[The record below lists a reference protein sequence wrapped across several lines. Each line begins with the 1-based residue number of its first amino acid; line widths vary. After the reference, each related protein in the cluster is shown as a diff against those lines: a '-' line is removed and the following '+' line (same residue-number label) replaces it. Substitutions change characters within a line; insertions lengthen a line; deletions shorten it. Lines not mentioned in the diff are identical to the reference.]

1 MDIHLIISNI
11 LSAPVLFFFLGMLA
25 VWVKSDL
32 EIPTALSKFFS
43 LYLLLDI
50 GFHGGY
56 ELHHN
61 GFSWNIFAIL
71 GACFLMAAIIPLY
84 SFFILRRKFDTANAA
99 AIAATFGSIS
109 AVTFITTIAFLDA
122 AKISYGGYM
131 VAGMALMESPAIIIG
146 VILFQVFKDKD
157 TPLNQNKDGKNLYR
171 RPKWSHILNDAFFNG
186 SVLLLVGALII
197 GVVTGDTGWKAFKPF
212 DAIFKGI
219 LTFYLLDNGIV
230 AARRLKSLKNSA
242 GFLIAFGILMP
253 LCNAI
258 IAILLANHLLTLN
271 EGDALLFT
279 VLAASASY
287 IAVPAAMRLAVPE
300 SNPAFTVPVSLGI
313 VFPFN
318 VIVGIPLY
326 FYLIHVL

>member
-1 MDIHLIISNI
+1 MDVNLIVSNI

-32 EIPTALSKFFS
+32 EIPNALSKFFS

-56 ELHHN
+56 ELYHN
-61 GFSWNIFAIL
+61 GFSWNVVAIL
-71 GACFLMAAIIPLY
+71 AVCFLMASIIPLY
-84 SFFILRRKFDTANAA
+84 SFFILKRKFDTANAA

-109 AVTFITTIAFLDA
+109 AVTFITTIAFLES
-122 AKISYGGYM
+122 AKITYGGYM

-146 VILFQVFKDKD
+146 VILFQLFKNKENTLDNVGS
-157 TPLNQNKDGKNLYR
+157 NQSYR
-171 RPKWSHILNDAFFNG
+171 RPKWGKILNDAFFNG
-186 SVLLLVGALII
+186 SVLLLVGALLI
-197 GVVTGDTGWKAFKPF
+197 GLITGDTGWKAFKPF

-242 GFLIAFGILMP
+242 GFLIGFGILMP
-253 LCNAI
+253 LFNAFIAI
-258 IAILLANHLLTLN
+258 ILANHLLGLG

-279 VLAASASY
+279 VLTASASY

-318 VIVGIPLY
+318 IIVGIPLY
-326 FYLIHVL
+326 FYLIHIL

>member
-1 MDIHLIISNI
+1 MDINLAIANI
-11 LSAPVLFFFLGMLA
+11 LSPPVLFFFLGMVA

-32 EIPTALSKFFS
+32 EIPKALSKFFS

-61 GFSWNIFAIL
+61 GFSWSIVGVL
-71 GACFLMAAIIPLY
+71 GACFLMASIIPLY
-84 SFFILRRKFDTANAA
+84 SFFILKRKFDVANAA

-109 AVTFITTIAFLDA
+109 AVTFITGIAFLES
-122 AKISYGGYM
+122 AKIPYGGYM

-146 VILFQVFKDKD
+146 VIMFQLFKSKENR
-157 TPLNQNKDGKNLYR
+157 LNGNKKGLYQ
-171 RPKWSHILNDAFFNG
+171 RPKWGKILNDAFFNG

-197 GVVTGDTGWKAFKPF
+197 GVVTGDAGWKAFKPF

-230 AARRLKSLKNSA
+230 AASRLKSLKGSA
-242 GFLIAFGILMP
+242 GFLIGFS
-253 LCNAI
+253 
-258 IAILLANHLLTLN
+258 ILLPIFNALLAIVVSNHILFLS
-271 EGDALLFT
+271 EGNALLFT
-279 VLAASASY
+279 ILAASASY
-287 IAVPAAMRLAVPE
+287 IAVPAAMRLAIPE
-300 SNPAFTVPVSLGI
+300 SNPAFTIPVSLGI

-326 FYLIHVL
+326 FYLIHVI

>member
-1 MDIHLIISNI
+1 MDIHLAIANI
-11 LSAPVLFFFLGMLA
+11 LSPPVLFFFLGMVA

-32 EIPTALSKFFS
+32 EIPKALSKFFS

-61 GFSWNIFAIL
+61 GFSWNIVGIL
-71 GACFLMAAIIPLY
+71 GTCFLMASIVPLY
-84 SFFILRRKFDTANAA
+84 AFFILKRKFDTANAA

-109 AVTFITTIAFLDA
+109 AVTFITGIAFLES

-146 VILFQVFKDKD
+146 VILFQVFKSKEA
-157 TPLNQNKDGKNLYR
+157 TATLNGNNKGVYQ
-171 RPKWSHILNDAFFNG
+171 RPKWGKILNDAFFNG

-197 GVVTGDTGWKAFKPF
+197 GIITGDAGWKAFKPF

-230 AARRLKSLKNSA
+230 AASRLKSLKGSA
-242 GFLIAFGILMP
+242 GFLIGFSILLP
-253 LCNAI
+253 VFNAT
-258 IAILLANHLLTLN
+258 IAIFVSNHLLFLG

-279 VLAASASY
+279 ILAASASY
-287 IAVPAAMRLAVPE
+287 IAVPAAMRLAIPE
-300 SNPAFTVPVSLGI
+300 SNPAFTIPVSLGI

-326 FYLIHVL
+326 FYLIHLI